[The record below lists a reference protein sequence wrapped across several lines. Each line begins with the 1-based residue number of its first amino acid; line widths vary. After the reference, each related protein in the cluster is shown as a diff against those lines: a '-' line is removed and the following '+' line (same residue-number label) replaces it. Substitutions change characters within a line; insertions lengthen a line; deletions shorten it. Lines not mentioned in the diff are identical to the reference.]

1 MRTPFLPLVELRPQ
15 LRLFFLLSFFFLHFS
30 SSFFHSCCPCVD
42 PTLIP
47 LIIMTPARRQRK
59 RPASPQADQPKKKKA
74 EHPLQS
80 NSDND
85 NDIKVVKPKK
95 ESGKSKG
102 KASSKSEAP
111 ADGEAN
117 GNFQQQKKAA
127 GNDATAGSAQ
137 YAKIDRLIVP
147 VDETCLFDGHVYVDG
162 STGIIYVRVLSPCLR
177 ASSNIE
183 TGCFFEPDSGFCQ

>member
-1 MRTPFLPLVELRPQ
+1 
-15 LRLFFLLSFFFLHFS
+15 
-30 SSFFHSCCPCVD
+30 
-42 PTLIP
+42 
-47 LIIMTPARRQRK
+47 MTPARRQRK
-59 RPASPQADQPKKKKA
+59 RPASPQADQPKKKKT
-74 EHPLQS
+74 EHSLES
-80 NSDND
+80 NSDNFD
-85 NDIKVVKPKK
+85 VVKPKK

-111 ADGEAN
+111 ADGKAN

-147 VDETCLFDGHVYVDG
+147 VDETCLFNGHVYVDG
-162 STGIIYVRVLSPCLR
+162 STGIIYVRVLSPCPR

-183 TGCFFEPDSGFCQ
+183 KGCFFEPDCGFCQ

>member
-1 MRTPFLPLVELRPQ
+1 
-15 LRLFFLLSFFFLHFS
+15 
-30 SSFFHSCCPCVD
+30 
-42 PTLIP
+42 
-47 LIIMTPARRQRK
+47 MTPARRQRK

-74 EHPLQS
+74 EHPLES

-102 KASSKSEAP
+102 KASSKSEAS

-147 VDETCLFDGHVYVDG
+147 VDETCLFNGNVYIDG

-183 TGCFFEPDSGFCQ
+183 KGCFFEPDSGFCQ

>member
-1 MRTPFLPLVELRPQ
+1 
-15 LRLFFLLSFFFLHFS
+15 
-30 SSFFHSCCPCVD
+30 
-42 PTLIP
+42 
-47 LIIMTPARRQRK
+47 MTPARRQRK

-74 EHPLQS
+74 LES

-95 ESGKSKG
+95 ESGNSKG

-111 ADGEAN
+111 ADGKAN
-117 GNFQQQKKAA
+117 GNSQQQKKAA

-147 VDETCLFDGHVYVDG
+147 VDETCLFNGNVYVDG

-183 TGCFFEPDSGFCQ
+183 KRMLL

>member
-1 MRTPFLPLVELRPQ
+1 
-15 LRLFFLLSFFFLHFS
+15 
-30 SSFFHSCCPCVD
+30 
-42 PTLIP
+42 
-47 LIIMTPARRQRK
+47 MTPARRQRK

-74 EHPLQS
+74 EHPLES
-80 NSDND
+80 NSD

-127 GNDATAGSAQ
+127 GSAQ

-147 VDETCLFDGHVYVDG
+147 VDETCLFNGHVYVDG

-183 TGCFFEPDSGFCQ
+183 KGCFFEPDSGFCQ